1 MLLAI
6 LVIAVMIASQNMI
19 VGYKTVYE
27 YETEPKVSEFE
38 SLDDAME
45 YAELRKTGWK
55 GSIDDFYKWR
65 DEDEK

>member
-1 MLLAI
+1 MILAI
-6 LVIAVMIASQNMI
+6 LVIVVMIVSQNTTI
-19 VGYKTVYE
+19 GYKMVYE

-55 GSIDDFYKWR
+55 GSIDDFYKWQ
-65 DEDEK
+65 EEE

>member
-1 MLLAI
+1 MILAI
-6 LVIAVMIASQNMI
+6 LVIVVMIVAQNTTI
-19 VGYKTVYE
+19 GYKMVYE
-27 YETEPKVSEFE
+27 YETEPKVNEFE

-65 DEDEK
+65 DEDE